1 MNATTTNR
9 AKVAGYNPATSP
21 AAPTDY
27 IRVAQNSFLTELPG
41 IAFGIIT
48 LLYVVSSLLALA

>member
-9 AKVAGYNPATSP
+9 AKVADYTPATSP

-27 IRVAQNSFLTELPG
+27 IRAAQNSFLTELPG

>member
-9 AKVAGYNPATSP
+9 TEFAGLTHASET

-27 IRVAQNSFLTELPG
+27 IRYAQNSFLTELPG
-41 IAFGIIT
+41 VAFGLIT
-48 LLYVVSSLLALA
+48 LAYLVCSFLALA

>member
-9 AKVAGYNPATSP
+9 TEVAGFTP
-21 AAPTDY
+21 AADPAAATDY
-27 IRVAQNSFLTELPG
+27 IRKAQNSFLTELPG

-48 LLYVVSSLLALA
+48 LVYIVSSLLALA

>member
-9 AKVAGYNPATSP
+9 TQFAGLVTDT

-27 IRVAQNSFLTELPG
+27 IRYAQNSFLTELPG
-41 IAFGIIT
+41 VAFGLIT
-48 LLYVVSSLLALA
+48 LAYIVCSFLALS

>member
-9 AKVAGYNPATSP
+9 TQFAGLATDT

-27 IRVAQNSFLTELPG
+27 IRYAQNSFLTELPG
-41 IAFGIIT
+41 VAFGLIT
-48 LLYVVSSLLALA
+48 LAYIVCSFLALS